1 MYFKPINNMQSRL
14 EASMDESDISFFY
27 DLIGY
32 AEMVV
37 KFTALFLVSNIEEDI
52 DRTRYRYEYRL
63 VRADGIGD
71 FSQVITELIT
81 SGAADF
87 LVPDVAFTEKVEIQ
101 SKWKDGSWQYK
112 ALSTLDE
119 CCKNL
124 NIDGINALTPKSNL
138 LIWFANIAILRNK
151 TKGHGMTTP
160 SECAKACRLLDTS
173 ISTLFENLS
182 VFKRPWAF
190 LHQNLNGKYRVS
202 VIGGDGSVF
211 NHLKTKNTYTFS
223 NGVYCYT
230 DTIRPIS
237 LFYSDENLSKFLLV
251 NGNFSDSDKFETIDY
266 VSNVKEKKDG
276 SLYLVPPMKLP
287 DSMTSGLGDI
297 SVKGSTFTN
306 IPHGL
311 SDYINREELETE
323 LKRVLTDEDRYPIIT
338 LKGRGGIGKT
348 SLAIEVINQIILEE
362 PNRFAVII
370 WFSARDVDLLPE
382 GPKQVHADVITPKDI
397 ALEYFNQVESS
408 RPKSRTIVEDF
419 GKEMTHSSLGK
430 TLFIFD
436 NFETLSNP
444 VETFEWIDSFIRLP
458 NKVLITSRMNRNFKA
473 DYPVEVSGMTDSQ
486 CMNLIQVTSQK
497 LGIWDKLSST
507 YISRLLE
514 ESDGHPYIIK
524 VILGEAAI
532 KSNFASPQRIVAKKD
547 DVLDALFKRTF
558 STLSKPAKRVFLT
571 LCSWR
576 SVIPKIALESVLLRE
591 ENEIIDIDKAL
602 EDLCRSSFI
611 EIDERD
617 DDSFI
622 SVPMAAALFGK
633 KELDVSP
640 DKLAIMRDKR
650 LLVEFGAGTSR
661 GAMTLRSHIQRK
673 IRAINGRIH
682 NVEELFL
689 EIPSLECI
697 AHKYPQ
703 AWIEIANLYHRFSL
717 YEKEKESIRELIK
730 SSTNTSAILDCWK
743 RLSLIAYS
751 EGKWKEES
759 AAFMEICDI
768 PGVPYEDISYIA
780 SRINKYYSENDDR
793 DMVTKNAV
801 SNKCK
806 AVLQNRIKEANAIDC
821 SRLAW
826 LCLNLTDEVN
836 ALKYARIGL
845 QLDGSN
851 SHCKNLVIKLSGE
864 KSCL

>member
-1 MYFKPINNMQSRL
+1 MNFKPINNMQSRL
-14 EASMDESDISFFY
+14 EASRDESDISFFY

-37 KFTALFLVSNIEEDI
+37 KFTALFLVSNIEDDV

-71 FSQVITELIT
+71 FSQVITEIIT
-81 SGAADF
+81 SSAADY
-87 LVPDVAFTEKVEIQ
+87 LVPDVAFTEKVELQ
-101 SKWKDGSWQYK
+101 SKWKDNSWQYI

-119 CCKNL
+119 CCKNI
-124 NIDGINALTPKSNL
+124 NIEGRNVITPKSNL
-138 LIWFANIAILRNK
+138 LIWFSNIAILRNK
-151 TKGHGMTTP
+151 TKGHGMVTP
-160 SECAKACRLLDTS
+160 AECAKVCQLLYTS
-173 ISTLFENLS
+173 ISTIVDNLS
-182 VFKRPWAF
+182 VFKRPWAY
-190 LHQNLNGKYRVS
+190 LYQNLNGKYRVS
-202 VIGGDGSVF
+202 VIGGDGTKF

-230 DTIRPIS
+230 DIIRPIS

-251 NGNFSDSDKFETIDY
+251 NGNFSESDKFETIDY
-266 VSNVKEKKDG
+266 VTNIKEKKDG
-276 SLYLVPPMKLP
+276 SQFLVPPMRLP
-287 DSMTSGLGDI
+287 DSMTSSLSDI
-297 SVKGSTFTN
+297 SVIGNTFTN
-306 IPHGL
+306 MPHGL
-311 SDYINREELETE
+311 SDYITRVELETE
-323 LKRVLTDEDRYPIIT
+323 LKRVLEYEDRYPIIT

-348 SLAIEVINQIILEE
+348 SLAIEVINQIIRER
-362 PNRFAVII
+362 PNRFDVVI

-382 GPKQVHADVITPKDI
+382 GPKQVQADVITPKDI
-397 ALEYFNQVESS
+397 AIEYYNLVESC
-408 RPKSRTIVEDF
+408 RPKSKTLVEDF
-419 GKEMTHSSLGK
+419 GNEMTHCSLGK

-436 NFETLSNP
+436 NFETMSNP
-444 VETFEWIDSFIRLP
+444 VETFEWIDSYIRLP

-473 DYPVEVSGMTDSQ
+473 DYPVEVSGMTEKQ
-486 CMNLIQVTSQK
+486 CMDLIQITSK
-497 LGIWDKLSST
+497 RLGIYEKITDT
-507 YISRLLE
+507 YISSLLE

-532 KSNFASPQRIVAKKD
+532 KGNFSSPQRIVAKKD
-547 DVLDALFKRTF
+547 AVLDALFKRTY

-576 SVIPKIALESVLLRE
+576 SVIPQIALESVLLRE
-591 ENEIIDIDKAL
+591 ENDLIDIDKAL
-602 EDLCRSSFI
+602 EDLHKSSFI
-611 EIDERD
+611 EIDERE

-622 SVPMAAALFGK
+622 NVPMAAALFGQ

-661 GAMTLRSHIQRK
+661 GVMTLRSHVQRK
-673 IRAINGRIH
+673 IRAINGRIR
-682 NVEELFL
+682 NVADLNS

-703 AWIEIANLYHRFSL
+703 AWIEIADLYHRFSL
-717 YEKEKESIRELIK
+717 FEKEKESIRELIK
-730 SSTNTSAILDCWK
+730 SNINSRVNLDCWK
-743 RLSLIAYS
+743 RLSLIAFS
-751 EGKWKEES
+751 EENWKEES

-768 PGVPYEDISYIA
+768 PDVPYDEISYVA
-780 SRINKYYSENDDR
+780 SRINKYYSNNNDTDI
-793 DMVTKNAV
+793 VTKNAV

-806 AVLQNRIKEANAIDC
+806 TVLQKRISEANAIDC

-836 ALKYARIGL
+836 ALKYAHIGL
-845 QLDGSN
+845 QLDPSN
-851 SHCKNLVIKLSGE
+851 SHCKNLVKKLSKE
-864 KSCL
+864 